1 MLYRLLQFLILTLLL
16 VAGLAQ
22 ASVSFPNG
30 DWREESIEEYRVKVV
45 GGWVRVQRDYV
56 FDKWQINARWNPLSF
71 EKDLLDDS
79 VKRIT
84 RNEAVFEKQGDAYA
98 FGKRALIRAQPVLR
112 LPPGSA
118 QGSAPS
124 DLSAPASST
133 AGGGIVLDTLPGYR
147 WSNRDGQWVDYD
159 GEGKIVA
166 YGDKNDLRVW
176 LDYGTAGSANAGRI
190 VAVRDHFGRTVLT
203 YTYDASGQINQVL
216 EADPASGSSTPTPT
230 FTPRRLQLTW
240 NAGLLTQITDV
251 LGHTTLHTYD
261 SNTPPKLKTV
271 TDPEGRILAIDY
283 GPTGR
288 VAKVTAPDGGVT
300 SYQYD
305 YDKLKRVFYLRQD
318 GPSVL
323 AGTPVLELW
332 FDADGREIRRDIN
345 AVTQSKL
352 LQDSANRS
360 QTTTDARGLVT
371 VVTLDE
377 FDNPVRTQYP
387 DGSDTRA
394 KYSVIHGGLLETTD
408 ELGIKTTYDYDA
420 KGNPTRVTEAVGT
433 PEQRITE
440 TTYDGHGQA
449 LTVTRKGGNVTLPNG
464 SSVTIPDATLQ
475 TQWDTRGNPVQ
486 LTNETGAV
494 LQSSYDPGGRPSTLT
509 DPNGK
514 VWTPTWD
521 GKGQLKTLAD
531 PLGHTLT
538 HTYDRADNRIQ
549 TQDGAGR
556 NTTYGYDTANRLTR
570 IANAL
575 NQAQTVAYDKQGHLT
590 SRSDETSTPL
600 QTLAYDLNGRL
611 TSDTDGNGNLTAY
624 RYPDSAP
631 ASTLPSRIDTPTFS
645 RTLTWDARERVTRTQ
660 DQLDATTAYTSLQA
674 YDKRGSPSQITDRNG
689 KITTLA
695 YDSLGRL
702 ITVTDPMSG
711 ITRYS
716 YDPWDRLLAVTD
728 PKGNTTTYGYDPAG
742 RRTRETRPMGA
753 TQTWSY
759 DPAGNLT
766 QTQDAKG
773 NLIAY
778 GYDDAR
784 RRTSET
790 YTPAGSQSPT
800 RTIAY
805 SYNQANALTGFT
817 DSQST
822 AQGALTLTHAYTL
835 DELHRKTQ
843 ETVTVTDSTGSRGYV
858 TQTGYTPTGQLAR
871 FTWPDGYL
879 AQYSY
884 DANQNA
890 TGITLPEG
898 SLSTPT
904 QRWNQPTRI
913 QLPGGSAIDLN
924 YDVLMRPIQ
933 TQAKTGG
940 GATLLTRTLGY
951 DPESN
956 ILQKDTEF
964 GSHGYQY
971 DSLYRLTN
979 ATNPTLS
986 NEAYSYDAVGNRLT
1000 DKLTDGVFSTN
1011 TWTYDQDNK
1020 LTQGYSR
1027 NAAPITYTWDEN
1039 GSLTRKTSNDLGDG
1053 TNNQQ
1058 FGYDAANRL
1067 TEVRDANGNPIARYA
1082 YDPYGRRIRKTLLQ
1096 QSGQVLA
1103 TPKVIDYLYSDQG
1116 LIAEADE
1123 SGAIVKRYG
1132 WRPDRTWGTDPVL
1145 MAGRRTGAD
1154 PASALETFY
1163 FLNDHLGTPQKV
1175 IDLGGNPVWEG
1186 RALAFGE
1193 TQVQAGNLVENNIR
1207 LPGQYYDQE
1216 TNSHYNWFRTYDQLG
1231 GRYLSGD
1238 PIGLMGGVNRFSYVG
1253 GNPVR
1258 YTDSFGLWSEDAHN
1272 YFIDST
1278 FGNLNPAIRDIIK
1291 AGSQYADKPG
1301 FQGPDYAYMH
1311 AMSSDTLSPD
1321 EARKKMCKFIKDYF
1335 SEAEDAKKNNN
1346 GNYWFYLGMALHA
1359 VMDSTSPVHEGFQ
1372 KWHGVY
1378 EDGSKHGPWPSS
1390 LENLSVAKQPKH
1402 SARTIRRMKD
1412 AMSGN
1417 YRECGC

>member
-1 MLYRLLQFLILTLLL
+1 MNAHRLLQCLLLTLLL
-16 VAGLAQ
+16 FAGAGH
-22 ASVSFPNG
+22 AAVSFPNG

-56 FDKWQINARWNPLSF
+56 FDKWQTNARWNPLSF

-98 FGKRALIRAQPVLR
+98 FGKRALIRAQNVLR
-112 LPPGSA
+112 LPPGSV
-118 QGSAPS
+118 QGSAPG
-124 DLSAPASST
+124 DLTASASST
-133 AGGGIVLDTLPGYR
+133 AGGGLVLDTVAGYR
-147 WSNRDGQWVDYD
+147 WNNRDGQWVDYD

-203 YTYDASGQINQVL
+203 YSYDASGQISQVI
-216 EADPASGSSTPTPT
+216 EADPASGSSTPTAS

-240 NAGLLTQITDV
+240 NAGLLTQATDV

-261 SNTPPKLKTV
+261 SSTPPKLKTV

-288 VAKVTAPDGGVT
+288 VSKVTAPDGGVT

-318 GPSVL
+318 GPTVA
-323 AGTPVLELW
+323 AGIPVLELW
-332 FDADGREIRRDIN
+332 FDADGREIRRDVN
-345 AVTQSKL
+345 GATQSKL

-394 KYSVIHGGLLETTD
+394 RYSVIHGGLLETTD

-420 KGNPTRVTEAVGT
+420 RGNPTRVTEAVGT
-433 PEQRITE
+433 TEQRITE
-440 TTYDGHGQA
+440 TSYDGHGQA
-449 LTVTRKGGNVTLPNG
+449 LTVTRKGGNVTLPN
-464 SSVTIPDATLQ
+464 SSVPIADATLQ

-494 LQSSYDPGGRPSTLT
+494 LQSSYDPGGRPQTLT

-514 VWTPTWD
+514 AWTTAWD

-538 HTYDRADNRIQ
+538 HSYDKADNRIQ

-556 NTTYGYDTANRLTR
+556 STTYGYDPANRLTR

-575 NQAQTVAYDKQGHLT
+575 NQAQTVAYDKQGRLT
-590 SRSDETSTPL
+590 ARNDETNTPL

-611 TSDTDGNGNLTAY
+611 TQDTDGNGNLTAY

-631 ASTLPSRIDTPTFS
+631 TSGLPSRIDTPTFS
-645 RTLTWDARERVTRTQ
+645 RTLTWDARERNTRTQ
-660 DQLDATTAYTSLQA
+660 DQLDATTAYTSTQA
-674 YDKRGSPSQITDRNG
+674 YDKRGSPIQITDRNG
-689 KITTLA
+689 KITILG

-702 ITVTDPMSG
+702 ATVTDPMSG
-711 ITRYS
+711 ITRYT
-716 YDPWDRLLAVTD
+716 YDSWDRLIAVTD

-742 RRTRETRPMGA
+742 RRTRETRPLGA

-759 DPAGNLT
+759 DQAGNLT
-766 QTQDAKG
+766 RTTDAKG
-773 NLIAY
+773 NLIVY

-784 RRTSET
+784 RRISET
-790 YTPAGSQSPT
+790 HTPAGSPT
-800 RTIAY
+800 PSRSITY
-805 SYNQANALTGFT
+805 SYNAANALTGFS

-822 AQGALTLTHAYTL
+822 AQGPLTLTHAYTL
-835 DELHRKTQ
+835 DELHRKTS
-843 ETVTVTDSTGSRGYV
+843 ETVTLADTSGSRSYT
-858 TQTGYTPTGQLAR
+858 TQTGYTVTGQLGR
-871 FTWPDGYL
+871 FTWPDSTQ
-879 AQYSY
+879 ANYSY

-913 QLPGGSAIDLN
+913 QLPGGTGIDQS
-924 YDVLMRPIQ
+924 YDALMRPIQ
-933 TQAKTGG
+933 TQAKANG
-940 GATLLTRTLGY
+940 GATLLTRSLGY

-971 DSLYRLTN
+971 DNLYRLTI
-979 ATNPTLS
+979 ATNPTLA

-1020 LTQGYSR
+1020 LTLGYTR

-1039 GSLTRKTSNDLGDG
+1039 GSLTRKTSNDIGDG
-1053 TNNQQ
+1053 TTNQRYL
-1058 FGYDAANRL
+1058 YDAANRL
-1067 TEVRDANGNPIARYA
+1067 TEVQDGNGSPIARYA
-1082 YDPYGRRIRKTLLQ
+1082 YDPYGRRIRKTLIQ
-1096 QSGQVLA
+1096 QGGQVLA
-1103 TPKVIDYLYSDQG
+1103 TPKTIDYLYSDQG
-1116 LIAEADE
+1116 LIAEAE
-1123 SGAIVKRYG
+1123 QGTITRRYG
-1132 WRPDRTWGTDPVL
+1132 WRPDRPWGTDPVL
-1145 MAGRRTGAD
+1145 LSTRRTGAD

-1163 FLNDHLGTPQKV
+1163 FLNDHLGTPQKM
-1175 IDLGGNPVWEG
+1175 IDLGGNSVWEG

-1193 TQVQAGNLVENNIR
+1193 AQVQAGNLVENNLR

-1216 TNSHYNWFRTYDQLG
+1216 TNTHQNYFRDYDPRI
-1231 GRYLSGD
+1231 GRYPQAD
-1238 PIGLMGGVNRFSYVG
+1238 PIGLAGGVNRHSYVRS
-1253 GNPVR
+1253 NPLR
-1258 YTDSFGLWSEDAHN
+1258 YADPLGLWSTEAHD
-1272 YFIDST
+1272 YFIDKLGYMPYQS
-1278 FGNLNPAIRDIIK
+1278 AWMK
-1291 AGSQYADKPG
+1291 EGSAYADSSK
-1301 FQGPDYAYMH
+1301 FQDGAHSYMH
-1311 AMSSDTLSPD
+1311 AMSSSILNKEEALKKYCQFLNNKLAYFNDNRLSNDPKVRHS
-1321 EARKKMCKFIKDYF
+1321 AYF
-1335 SEAEDAKKNNN
+1335 N
-1346 GNYWFYLGMALHA
+1346 LGMGLHA
-1359 VMDSTSPVHEGFQ
+1359 IMDSTSPVHRGFQ
-1372 KWHGVY
+1372 LWEKENFY
-1378 EDGSKHGPWPSS
+1378 EHGPLPSS
-1390 LENLSVAKQPKH
+1390 KEGMAA
-1402 SARTIRRMKD
+1402 ARIAESETLRYMEAAIRGKSMP
-1412 AMSGN
+1412 
-1417 YRECGC
+1417 ECGCR